1 VCLALFFI
9 FFVLRKSFSSCSSR
23 NELSQKIMVL
33 ELISRL
39 EIDRSAVRESES
51 DDEDGTA
58 TTTNTTASSN
68 VLKINVKE
76 ERDCDNVPLRTGL
89 RVWSATFIFGENVL
103 RSEIENKKVLE
114 LGSGTGVNGLICA
127 KLNASSVMCT
137 DVDIKSVNL
146 CVANAMLNKE
156 FDVVSRVLDWG
167 DANTYFQGES
177 FPVIVAVDVVYLEE
191 HAKEL
196 ANCVAHHLC
205 KESGTFLCVCG
216 VRKREYFETFLR
228 ELAERDMEVYFDEVG
243 LMPKSNREQVEEIRS
258 NHKHDE
264 ELLEDGKGYR
274 MIRARFKKVIGREAE
289 RNEEEGES
297 EALAGFLDDLDIDG
311 AGRMKRQQAYDMSSS
326 TSDDDDEEEEHDSS
340 GKKVES
346 VPFLCSTVASASH
359 SLLRNGFCVFRDEG
373 FAQTQTEILEHVHSC
388 CQNYLNDL
396 LERCKTKHGIKY
408 ETDIFRFKEI
418 CSRAVNGKRFDFQ
431 ATKLSDSDDVK
442 KLPESGKAFAEVLQT
457 LANIVEQ
464 KCEKIFET
472 VTKGGEKKMEEKIT
486 IVNRGCVTSLPKAPE
501 QHFHADGRKE
511 GMYNCFVALHDVPK
525 IQGPTEFIFGSH
537 KFDHDAPYV
546 DTKTRK
552 RQEKAKR
559 IAPELRKGDILLY
572 DYRTLHRGGENKRC
586 HDRRAIS
593 YFLFDTKGGS
603 GDTWNFEDASVWDD

>member
-1 VCLALFFI
+1 
-9 FFVLRKSFSSCSSR
+9 
-23 NELSQKIMVL
+23 MVL
-33 ELISRL
+33 ELVSRL
-39 EIDRSAVRESES
+39 EIDRSAARESEN
-51 DDEDGTA
+51 DDEDSTA
-58 TTTNTTASSN
+58 TTTNNTASSN
-68 VLKINVKE
+68 ILKINVKE

-103 RSEIENKKVLE
+103 TSEIENKKVLE

-127 KLNASSVMCT
+127 KLNASSVTCT

-196 ANCVAHHLC
+196 ADCVAHHLC
-205 KESGTFLCVCG
+205 KTNGTFLCVCG

-228 ELAERDMEVYFDEVG
+228 ELAERDMEVYFDDVG
-243 LMPKSNREQVEEIRS
+243 LMPKSNQEQVEEIRS

-274 MIRARFKKVIGREAE
+274 MIRARFKKVTGREAE

-326 TSDDDDEEEEHDSS
+326 TSDDDDDEEEDSS

-373 FAQTQTEILEHVHSC
+373 FAQTQT
-388 CQNYLNDL
+388 
-396 LERCKTKHGIKY
+396 
-408 ETDIFRFKEI
+408 
-418 CSRAVNGKRFDFQ
+418 
-431 ATKLSDSDDVK
+431 
-442 KLPESGKAFAEVLQT
+442 
-457 LANIVEQ
+457 
-464 KCEKIFET
+464 
-472 VTKGGEKKMEEKIT
+472 
-486 IVNRGCVTSLPKAPE
+486 
-501 QHFHADGRKE
+501 
-511 GMYNCFVALHDVPK
+511 
-525 IQGPTEFIFGSH
+525 
-537 KFDHDAPYV
+537 
-546 DTKTRK
+546 
-552 RQEKAKR
+552 
-559 IAPELRKGDILLY
+559 
-572 DYRTLHRGGENKRC
+572 
-586 HDRRAIS
+586 
-593 YFLFDTKGGS
+593 
-603 GDTWNFEDASVWDD
+603 